1 MRNHHSSFSVGQ
13 MACVLGVSPSGYYD
27 FLKRPLSLREK
38 TNQALVKQI
47 KAIFKESFHTY
58 GSPRVHAELRAQGY
72 SCSRNKVAGLM
83 RDEGLQAKMYKKF
96 KKTTRQSE
104 KPSYKGQD
112 LVQRHFYAPQPNR
125 LWVADISYLRVNNK
139 WAYLAI
145 VLDLFSRKVVGMAL
159 ENHMKVDLI
168 LKALTSALS
177 QRRPPSGLIHHSDL
191 GSQFTSHAFYQLAKE
206 KGITLSHGRTGSAY
220 DNDAMESFF
229 HTLKT
234 ELTHFKTYQTI
245 QEARLDIF
253 TYIHTF
259 YNSKRRH
266 STLNYQSPNQW
277 ERSFQLINSISV

>member
-1 MRNHHSSFSVGQ
+1 MKDHHSSFSVGQ
-13 MACVLGVSPSGYYD
+13 MASILGVSPSGYYD
-27 FLKRPLSLREK
+27 FLKRSPSIREQ
-38 TNQALVKQI
+38 TNQTLVKQI
-47 KAIFKESFHTY
+47 KAIFEESDQTY

-72 SCSRNKVAGLM
+72 SCSRNKVARLM
-83 RDEGLQAKMYKKF
+83 RQQSLQAKMYKKF
-96 KKTTRQSE
+96 KKTTRQSQ
-104 KPSYKGQD
+104 KPYYKGQD
-112 LVQRHFYAPQPNR
+112 LVQRHFYASQPNR

-139 WAYLAI
+139 WSYLAI
-145 VLDLFSRKVVGMAL
+145 VLDLFSRKVVGMAV

-168 LKALTSALS
+168 LKALTSALI

-206 KGITLSHGRTGSAY
+206 KGITLSHGKTGSAY
-220 DNDAMESFF
+220 DNAAMESFF

-234 ELTHFKTYQTI
+234 ELTYFKTYQTLE
-245 QEARLDIF
+245 EARLDIF

-277 ERSFQLINSISV
+277 EYNYQQHNFISV